1 MSLHTIYQLVGTKW
15 VRIINERTLPTNA
28 RGSEQ
33 YFSVSTNECASLES
47 QMRWWMSCKA
57 DRKGKVRKMV
67 ENNIV
72 LDYFLFERILEKEKK
87 VETMGIKD
95 WEVEKRKTEIKW
107 KSRGKYK
114 EQETNSRKEIER
126 VRKSKEKSTKN
137 SVSSASCLTLSE
149 WTLPESFFGSLLYS
163 L

>member
-1 MSLHTIYQLVGTKW
+1 
-15 VRIINERTLPTNA
+15 
-28 RGSEQ
+28 
-33 YFSVSTNECASLES
+33 
-47 QMRWWMSCKA
+47 
-57 DRKGKVRKMV
+57 MV

-95 WEVEKRKTEIKW
+95 WEVEERKTEIKW

-137 SVSSASCLTLSE
+137 SVSSASCLILSE